1 MRLSSW
7 LLAGSIAA
15 SLSCG
20 PKPPP
25 DNPFITTDRGSI
37 GFGQEFGSGT
47 FIGTKPMESLSIN
60 NEGLSDLHISSIT
73 LTGDPEFSMMPQTT
87 PPVTVKGEQSTF
99 VALFFAPTQVKTYTA
114 NLNIKSDA
122 ENTKSLDVAIS
133 GKGLQPA
140 DAGP

>member
-1 MRLSSW
+1 
-7 LLAGSIAA
+7 
-15 SLSCG
+15 LSCG

-25 DNPFITTDRGSI
+25 DNAYITTDRGSI

-73 LTGDPEFSMMPQTT
+73 LTGDPAFTMMPQTT

-99 VALFFAPTQVKTYTA
+99 VALFFEPTEAKIYMG

-122 ENTKSLDVAIS
+122 DNTTSLDVAIS
-133 GKGLQPA
+133 GKGLEPA